1 MRTIYATDLDRTL
14 IFSKRFLDEYNN
26 NETEYSLVETFEG
39 KEISYI
45 SNKVKNKLHE
55 LNNNSNVEIVPVT
68 SRSIDEY
75 NRIKLPITP
84 EYTILSC
91 GGTILKNGEPI
102 KEYEDYISRN
112 IKRIEMMS
120 LAMDLEDLK
129 SVNRDSKFIDNKYIF
144 TKTDNPEYF
153 DSEIEALNY
162 KYPNFI
168 ITRQKF
174 KVYAVPSCFNK
185 GVALRWLQ
193 NYLGINKIVASG
205 DSELDL
211 PMLAIANYAV
221 IPDHGELVKNG
232 YVRDGRII
240 SDNINSPLHTI
251 KLVEEVSNE

>member
-1 MRTIYATDLDRTL
+1 MKVIYATDLDRTL
-14 IFSKRFLDEYNN
+14 IFSKRFI
-26 NETEYSLVETFEG
+26 NENCINDRKYTLVETIDT
-39 KEISYI
+39 KEISYM
-45 SNKVKNKLHE
+45 SNKVIEALLSLNT
-55 LNNNSNVEIVPVT
+55 NNNVMIVPVT
-68 SRSIDEY
+68 TRSIEEY
-75 NRIKLPITP
+75 NRIKLPINP

-91 GGTILKNGEPI
+91 GGTILKNGETI
-102 KEYEDYISRN
+102 KEYEEYINSN

-129 SVNRDSKFIDNKYIF
+129 SVNRDSKFIDNKYVF

-153 DSEIEALNY
+153 DLEIEALNY

-221 IPDHGELVKNG
+221 IPDHGELIKNG
-232 YVRDGRII
+232 YVKDGRIV
-240 SDNINSPLHTI
+240 SDDINSPLHTI
-251 KLVEEVSNE
+251 KLVETVSNE

>member
-1 MRTIYATDLDRTL
+1 MKVIYATDLDRTL

-55 LNNNSNVEIVPVT
+55 LNNNSNVIVPVT

-102 KEYEDYISRN
+102 KEYEDYLSRN

-129 SVNRDSKFIDNKYIF
+129 SVK
-144 TKTDNPEYF
+144 
-153 DSEIEALNY
+153 
-162 KYPNFI
+162 
-168 ITRQKF
+168 
-174 KVYAVPSCFNK
+174 
-185 GVALRWLQ
+185 
-193 NYLGINKIVASG
+193 
-205 DSELDL
+205 
-211 PMLAIANYAV
+211 
-221 IPDHGELVKNG
+221 
-232 YVRDGRII
+232 
-240 SDNINSPLHTI
+240 
-251 KLVEEVSNE
+251 

>member
-1 MRTIYATDLDRTL
+1 MKVIYATDLDRTL

-45 SNKVKNKLHE
+45 SNKVKDKLHE
-55 LNNNSNVEIVPVT
+55 LNNNGNVEIVPVT

-75 NRIKLPITP
+75 NRINLPITP

-102 KEYEDYISRN
+102 KEYEEYINSN

-129 SVNRDSKFIDNKYIF
+129 SVNRDSKFIDNKYVF

-153 DSEIEALNY
+153 DLEIEALNY

-168 ITRQKF
+168 IVRQKS
-174 KVYAVPSCFNK
+174 KVYAIPSCFNK
-185 GVALRWLQ
+185 GIALRWLQ

-211 PMLAIANYAV
+211 PMLVIADYAI
-221 IPDHGELVKNG
+221 IPKHGDLIKERFVT
-232 YVRDGRII
+232 DGRIVDAGI
-240 SDNINSPLHTI
+240 DSPMYTMNIVES
-251 KLVEEVSNE
+251 LVK